1 MTRDFS
7 GESRTTQV
15 DFDEFVKKAEAE
27 SQGLTKACCQ
37 FLRAWYWAR
46 TEEAAKKQSELTK
59 SIGKRRVD
67 ELKEEVRAL
76 QKQTEAIVE
85 EHLGGVN
92 KLWWHRT
99 LNGDPYYS
107 AVEIDSALSFA
118 AGRLGPILER
128 YGYAPTDGRHN
139 PWRVN
144 GSATAESNYRLERTA
159 WSDEMR
165 AGLERYIELCRKAHQ
180 EKMKMDGID
189 RERTDAEAAALWDEE

>member
-1 MTRDFS
+1 MCRNGCHWLSATTGFCAIKRTAALAKRGSLASETPGKARGTRSWPPEKARCAMTRDFS

-76 QKQTEAIVE
+76 QKQ
-85 EHLGGVN
+85 
-92 KLWWHRT
+92 
-99 LNGDPYYS
+99 
-107 AVEIDSALSFA
+107 
-118 AGRLGPILER
+118 
-128 YGYAPTDGRHN
+128 
-139 PWRVN
+139 
-144 GSATAESNYRLERTA
+144 
-159 WSDEMR
+159 
-165 AGLERYIELCRKAHQ
+165 
-180 EKMKMDGID
+180 
-189 RERTDAEAAALWDEE
+189 